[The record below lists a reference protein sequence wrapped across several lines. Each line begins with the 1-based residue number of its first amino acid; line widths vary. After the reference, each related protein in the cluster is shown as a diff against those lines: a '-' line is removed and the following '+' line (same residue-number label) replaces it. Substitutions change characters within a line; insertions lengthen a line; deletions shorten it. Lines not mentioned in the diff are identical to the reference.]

1 MKYAKWISALMLLF
15 VPIMAAAQLQPSE
28 RIVTNVPFSFV
39 VANTVIPAGECTIQS
54 ADEQGWKLTI
64 SNRDAKVN
72 IFVQAVPGLGKKSPA
87 VSSLVFHKYGNRY
100 FLSDMKIGNSRE
112 VYTFHQSK
120 LEAEMRAQNAP
131 VTQEI
136 LLAARK

>member
-39 VANTVIPAGECTIQS
+39 VANTVVPAGECTIQG
-54 ADEQGWKLTI
+54 ADEQGWMLTVT
-64 SNRDAKVN
+64 NRNAQLN
-72 IFVQAVPGLGKKSPA
+72 IFVLATPGLGKKAPS

-100 FLSDMKIGNSRE
+100 FLSDIKIGNSRE
-112 VYTFHQSK
+112 VYSFQQGK
-120 LEAEMRAQNAP
+120 LEAEMRAQNVP
-131 VTQEI
+131 VTDEI
-136 LLAARK
+136 LLVARK

>member
-28 RIVTNVPFSFV
+28 RIVTQVPFSFV
-39 VANTVIPAGECTIQS
+39 VANTVIPAGECTIQNV
-54 ADEQGWKLTI
+54 DEQGWRLTV

-72 IFVQAVPGLGKKSPA
+72 IFVLASAGLQKKAPA

-100 FLSDMKIGNSRE
+100 FLSEVKIGNSRE
-112 VYTFHQSK
+112 VYTFHQGK
-120 LEAEMRAQNAP
+120 LESEMRAQNAP
-131 VTQEI
+131 TTEEI

>member
-54 ADEQGWKLTI
+54 ADAQGWMLTV
-64 SNRDAKVN
+64 SNRDAKLNV
-72 IFVQAVPGLGKKSPA
+72 FVLASAGLQKKAPA
-87 VSSLVFHKYGNRY
+87 LSSLVFHKYGNRY
-100 FLSDMKIGNSRE
+100 FLSEVKIGDSRGA
-112 VYTFHQSK
+112 YSFRQGK

-131 VTQEI
+131 V
-136 LLAARK
+136 